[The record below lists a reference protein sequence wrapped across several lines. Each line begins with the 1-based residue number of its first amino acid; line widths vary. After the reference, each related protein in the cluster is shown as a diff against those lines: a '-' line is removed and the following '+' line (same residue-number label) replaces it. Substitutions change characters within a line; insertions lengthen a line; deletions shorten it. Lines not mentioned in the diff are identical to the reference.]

1 MKQANE
7 NQNKFG
13 GVISNT
19 LKTKNSNEMKTKNNI
34 QQTILKS
41 LAVVVSL
48 VIISFTVT
56 AQDYWKSL
64 LKSFDFNEMELAM
77 VDDISIDNRE
87 ETNAYYFE
95 SLLIKE
101 TEEALELER
110 WMIDES
116 NFITL
121 FSIDEES
128 ESPLNIEDWMTDE
141 AFFTANSFYIEVET
155 EETLNLENWMT
166 DANYFEPSPI
176 QIMEEADAKLD
187 LEDWMLDEE
196 LFTAN
201 VKF

>member
-7 NQNKFG
+7 NQNKFERFTW
-13 GVISNT
+13 NT
-19 LKTKNSNEMKTKNNI
+19 LKTKNNNEMKTKNNV
-34 QQTILKS
+34 QQAILKS
-41 LAVVVSL
+41 LAVIISL

-64 LKSFDFNEMELAM
+64 LKNFNFNEVELAM
-77 VDDISIDNRE
+77 VVEI
-87 ETNAYYFE
+87 TNYNQVENSAYNFDK
-95 SLLIKE
+95 LLTQE
-101 TEEALELER
+101 TEEALELEN

-116 NFITL
+116 NFTTL

-128 ESPLNIEDWMTDE
+128 ESPLNVEDWMTDE
-141 AFFTANSFYIEVET
+141 TLFTANSFYIEVET

-176 QIMEEADAKLD
+176 QIMKEADAKLD
-187 LEDWMLDEE
+187 LEDWMLDEK

-201 VKF
+201 IEF